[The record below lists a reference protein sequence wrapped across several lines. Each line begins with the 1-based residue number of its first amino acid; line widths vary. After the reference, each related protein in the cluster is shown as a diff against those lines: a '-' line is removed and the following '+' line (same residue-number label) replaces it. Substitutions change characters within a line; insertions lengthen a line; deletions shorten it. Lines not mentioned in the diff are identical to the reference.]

1 MIRVGIGY
9 DVHRL
14 VPDRPLILGGVNV
27 PFLKG
32 LDGHSDADVV
42 VHAMSD
48 ALLGSVALGDI
59 GHYFPDTDPKNK
71 NLDSFVIL
79 KEALQ
84 IVSDEGYIPCN
95 FDVVIHAEKPKI
107 SPFVQEMRKKLSE
120 SLLIDISCVAVKA
133 TTTEGLGF
141 VGREEGIAAQAI
153 CSVIR
158 K

>member
-1 MIRVGIGY
+1 MLKVGIGY

-14 VPDRPLILGGVNV
+14 VENRPLILGGVNI
-27 PFLKG
+27 PFNKG

-42 VHAMSD
+42 VHAMCD

-59 GHYFPDTDPKNK
+59 GYYFPDTDQKNK
-71 NLDSFVIL
+71 DLNSLFIL
-79 KEALQ
+79 NKVLQ
-84 IVSDEGYIPCN
+84 IVSDEGYIPSN

-107 SPFVQEMRKKLSE
+107 SPYVKDIRKKLSE
-120 SLLIDISCVAVKA
+120 ILLIDISCVGVKA

-153 CSVIR
+153 CLITR

>member
-1 MIRVGIGY
+1 MLKVGIGY

-14 VPDRPLILGGVNV
+14 VENRPLILGGVNI
-27 PFLKG
+27 PFNKG

-42 VHAMSD
+42 VHAMCD

-59 GHYFPDTDPKNK
+59 GHYFPDTDQKNK
-71 NLDSFVIL
+71 DLNSLSIL
-79 KEALQ
+79 NKVLQ
-84 IVSDEGYIPCN
+84 IVSDEGYIPSN

-107 SPFVQEMRKKLSE
+107 SPYVKDIRKKLSE
-120 SLLIDISCVAVKA
+120 ILLIDISCVGVKA

-153 CSVIR
+153 CLITR

>member
-14 VPDRPLILGGVNV
+14 VSGRPLILGGINI
-27 PFLKG
+27 PFQKG

-48 ALLGSVALGDI
+48 ALLGSVASGNIGD
-59 GHYFPDTDPKNK
+59 YFPDTDPKNK
-71 NLDSFVIL
+71 NLDSFLIL

-84 IVSDEGYIPCN
+84 IVSDEGYIPYN
-95 FDVVIHAEKPKI
+95 FDIVIHAEKPKI
-107 SPFVQEMRKKLSE
+107 SPFVQEMREKLSE
-120 SLLIDISCVAVKA
+120 GLLIDISFIGVKA

>member
-1 MIRVGIGY
+1 MLKVGIGY

-14 VPDRPLILGGVNV
+14 VENRPLILGGVNI
-27 PFLKG
+27 PFNKG

-59 GHYFPDTDPKNK
+59 GYYFPDTDQKNK
-71 NLDSFVIL
+71 DLNSIFIL
-79 KEALQ
+79 NKVLQ
-84 IVSDEGYIPCN
+84 IVSNEGYIPCN
-95 FDVVIHAEKPKI
+95 FDVVIHAEKPKL
-107 SPFVQEMRKKLSE
+107 SPYVKDIRKKLSE
-120 SLLIDISCVAVKA
+120 ILLIDISCVGVKA

-153 CSVIR
+153 CLITR

>member
-9 DVHRL
+9 DVHKL
-14 VPDRPLILGGVNV
+14 VPGRPLILGGVNI
-27 PFLKG
+27 PFEKG

-59 GHYFPDTDPKNK
+59 GYYFPDTDPKNI
-71 NLDSFVIL
+71 NLDSFLIL

-120 SLLIDISCVAVKA
+120 GLLIDISFIGVKA

>member
-1 MIRVGIGY
+1 MLKVGIGY

-14 VPDRPLILGGVNV
+14 VENRPLILGGVNI
-27 PFLKG
+27 PFNKG

-59 GHYFPDTDPKNK
+59 GYYFPDTDQKNK
-71 NLDSFVIL
+71 DLNSLFIL
-79 KEALQ
+79 NKVLQ
-84 IVSDEGYIPCN
+84 IVSDEGYIPSN

-107 SPFVQEMRKKLSE
+107 SPYVKDIRKKLSE
-120 SLLIDISCVAVKA
+120 ILLIDISCVGVKA

-141 VGREEGIAAQAI
+141 IGREEGIAAQAVCLI
-153 CSVIR
+153 TR